1 MPKLENASIHWVS
14 LQSGAGRSSRHCRH
28 TPACYAPS
36 PPPTGDPMQHNF
48 MHCAR
53 TVHSWWSKSHPI
65 ESAASIAFLST
76 SYYSYICFWPSPL
89 YNCSQ
94 FSVCLYAS
102 ILRSF
107 DFSAEPIKI
116 TNQNTWEIASASAS
130 ACQLIIQIPEK
141 WFNTK
146 RERFESCVA
155 SMKSI
160 GWIRLKVY
168 LINWTKTNKEL
179 AVLFGERKLPLSK
192 VIKDKGGLFFTFFTH
207 ILVAKN
213 ACLWQS
219 TV

>member
-36 PPPTGDPMQHNF
+36 PPPTGDPLLHNF
-48 MHCAR
+48 MHFAR

-107 DFSAEPIKI
+107 DFWALPMNNRPKYTRDRQCLCICMPIDYSNSGEMVQHK
-116 TNQNTWEIASASAS
+116 
-130 ACQLIIQIPEK
+130 
-141 WFNTK
+141 K
-146 RERFESCVA
+146 RE
-155 SMKSI
+155 I
-160 GWIRLKVY
+160 
-168 LINWTKTNKEL
+168 
-179 AVLFGERKLPLSK
+179 RKLRCIHEKYWL
-192 VIKDKGGLFFTFFTH
+192 D
-207 ILVAKN
+207 
-213 ACLWQS
+213 
-219 TV
+219 

>member
-1 MPKLENASIHWVS
+1 MLLYW
-14 LQSGAGRSSRHCRH
+14 GALIFGQY
-28 TPACYAPS
+28 P
-36 PPPTGDPMQHNF
+36 
-48 MHCAR
+48 
-53 TVHSWWSKSHPI
+53 W
-65 ESAASIAFLST
+65 
-76 SYYSYICFWPSPL
+76 
-89 YNCSQ
+89 
-94 FSVCLYAS
+94 
-102 ILRSF
+102 
-107 DFSAEPIKI
+107 I
-116 TNQNTWEIASASAS
+116 TDQNIREIASASAS

-207 ILVAKN
+207 ILVAKMP
-213 ACLWQS
+213 ACDSLTWFS
-219 TV
+219 MHDILCFMIGIFSPWLKVDWGDV

>member
-36 PPPTGDPMQHNF
+36 PPPTGDPLLHNF
-48 MHCAR
+48 MHFAR

-89 YNCSQ
+89 YYTIVLS
-94 FSVCLYAS
+94 FLSVCMLLYWGAL
-102 ILRSF
+102 IF
-107 DFSAEPIKI
+107 GHYPWI
-116 TNQNTWEIASASAS
+116 TDQNIREIASASAS

-168 LINWTKTNKEL
+168 LINWMERNKEL
-179 AVLFGERKLPLSK
+179 S
-192 VIKDKGGLFFTFFTH
+192 
-207 ILVAKN
+207 
-213 ACLWQS
+213 
-219 TV
+219 